1 MAVSLVHQV
10 HCQLRRDLHTPRPQG
25 AQEDLPGEV
34 PAGAAG
40 QPGEA
45 EV

>member
-10 HCQLRRDLHTPRPQG
+10 HRQLRRDLHTSRPKG
-25 AQEDLPGEV
+25 AEEDLPGEV
-34 PAGAAG
+34 PAGAAS